1 MQTKLLFVATKLH
14 LISWNKHILFLSSGL
29 NLHAHF
35 LFHVKGLLQFPTT
48 LKKQYECEPGV
59 CHSAYWMGTC
69 KTLHICYI
77 FLLSQ
82 PHHTDLHLSH
92 YGMVVIIPVFQEL
105 LVLLSVIVVYGFF
118 SFSFPLSVIGADAG
132 NGIRVFIP
140 DIGMFVAGL
149 VIWLLCRSLVQKR
162 PPEDMAQYNADF
174 EAEEQVSLFSSLTVF
189 QRCLCHTQGLFAF
202 LTRFNYLSCSSR
214 FILRNLTDYMIC
226 ETIVSVHSFCTLLTV
241 PKMTDICKKQKT

>member
-1 MQTKLLFVATKLH
+1 
-14 LISWNKHILFLSSGL
+14 
-29 NLHAHF
+29 
-35 LFHVKGLLQFPTT
+35 
-48 LKKQYECEPGV
+48 
-59 CHSAYWMGTC
+59 MGTC

-82 PHHTDLHLSH
+82 PPHTDLHLSH

-105 LVLLSVIVVYGFF
+105 LVLLSVSVVYVFF

-189 QRCLCHTQGLFAF
+189 QRCLCQTQGLFACS
-202 LTRFNYLSCSSR
+202 TRFNYLSCSS
-214 FILRNLTDYMIC
+214 N
-226 ETIVSVHSFCTLLTV
+226 
-241 PKMTDICKKQKT
+241 